1 MNNESGSWK
10 KIVTDF
16 NATVGDV
23 INILNNTG
31 LKIVLIVS
39 ENGFLEGTISDGDI
53 RRGLLKGISIK
64 DSVSE
69 IIHLNSLVVPPEM
82 KREMVLQLMIA
93 NKIQQIP
100 IVDETNKILGVHH
113 WDEINTV
120 SIREN
125 TMVIMA
131 GGLGTR
137 LRPATDEIP
146 KPLLR
151 VSGKPILEHII
162 EKAKF
167 DGFKKFVLAVYYL
180 GNKIEDY
187 FKDGSQFGV
196 EIEYLKETKPL
207 GTAGALS
214 LLTNNLHKDLVVTN
228 GDVITEIDY
237 GQLLDFHILHNAT
250 ATMAVR
256 LHEIQNQFGVV
267 QTDGIKITG
276 YEEKPILRSNINAG
290 VYAIKPEALKLL
302 VANENCDM
310 PTLFERL
317 KASSMLTIAYPLHEH
332 WQDIGNF
339 SDFRK
344 ANSNEDLVRKN
355 YE

>member
-1 MNNESGSWK
+1 MNNEVGSWK
-10 KIVTDF
+10 KIVINS
-16 NATVGDV
+16 NATVGDA
-23 INILNNTG
+23 INILNETG
-31 LKIVLIVS
+31 LKIVLVVS
-39 ENGFLEGTISDGDI
+39 ENGFLEGTICDGDI
-53 RRGLLKGISIK
+53 RRGLLKGTNIQ
-64 DSVSE
+64 DSLNK
-69 IIHLNSLVVPPEM
+69 IIHLDNLVVPPEM
-82 KREMVLQLMIA
+82 KREMVLKLMIV

-100 IVDETNKILGVHH
+100 IVDGKNRVLGVHH
-113 WDEINTV
+113 WSEINTV
-120 SIREN
+120 SSRQN

-137 LRPATDEIP
+137 LRPATDKIP
-146 KPLLR
+146 KPLLK

-167 DGFKKFVLAVYYL
+167 DGFTKFVLAVYYL
-180 GNKIEDY
+180 GNTIENY
-187 FKDGSQFGV
+187 FKDGSQFDV
-196 EIEYLKETKPL
+196 EINYLRETKPL

-214 LLTNNLHKDLVVTN
+214 LLTKNLHDDLVVTN
-228 GDVITEIDY
+228 GDVITEINY
-237 GQLLDFHILHNAT
+237 GHLLDFHTLHNAT

-267 QTDGIKITG
+267 QIDGIKITG

-290 VYAIKPEALKLL
+290 VYAMKPEALKLL

-317 KASSMLTIAYPLHEH
+317 KANSMLTIAYPLHEH
-332 WQDIGNF
+332 WLDIGNF

-344 ANSNEDLVRKN
+344 ANSDEDLA
-355 YE
+355 

>member
-1 MNNESGSWK
+1 MSNEVESWK
-10 KIVTDF
+10 KIVTNF
-16 NATVGDV
+16 NATVADA
-23 INILNNTG
+23 INILNKTG

-53 RRGLLKGISIK
+53 RRGLLKGINIT

-69 IIHLNSLVVPPEM
+69 IIHSNSLVVPPEM

-100 IVDETNKILGVHH
+100 IVDEKNRVLGVHH

-120 SIREN
+120 SSRQN

-146 KPLLR
+146 KPLLK

-167 DGFKKFVLAVYYL
+167 DGFNKFVLAVYYL

-196 EIEYLKETKPL
+196 KIEYLRETKPL

-214 LLTNNLHKDLVVTN
+214 LLAKNLHEDIVVTN

-237 GQLLDFHILHNAT
+237 GQLLDFHTLHNAT
-250 ATMAVR
+250 ATMAIR

-267 QTDGIKITG
+267 QTDGIKITS

-302 VANENCDM
+302 VVNENCDM

-317 KASSMLTIAYPLHEH
+317 KANSMLTIAYPLHEH
-332 WQDIGNF
+332 WLDIGNF

-344 ANSNEDLVRKN
+344 ANLSEDLVQKN

>member
-1 MNNESGSWK
+1 MNNESRSWE
-10 KIVTDF
+10 KIVINFT
-16 NATVGDV
+16 ATVGDA
-23 INILNNTG
+23 INILNKTG
-31 LKIVLIVS
+31 LKVVLIVS

-53 RRGLLKGISIK
+53 RRGLLKGVSLK

-69 IIHLNSLVVPPEM
+69 IIHRNSLVVPPEM
-82 KREMVLQLMIA
+82 KREMVLQIMVV

-100 IVDETNKILGVHH
+100 IVDEKNKVLGLHL

-120 SIREN
+120 SSRQN

-146 KPLLR
+146 KPLLN

-187 FKDGSQFGV
+187 FKDGSKFGI
-196 EIEYLKETKPL
+196 EIEYLRETKPL

-214 LLTNNLHKDLVVTN
+214 LLAKNLQADLVVTN

-237 GQLLDFHILHNAT
+237 GQLLDFHTLHNAT

-267 QTDGIKITG
+267 QTDGIKITS
-276 YEEKPILRSNINAG
+276 YEEKPTMRSNINAG
-290 VYAIKPEALKLL
+290 VYALKPEALKLL

-317 KASSMLTIAYPLHEH
+317 KANSMLTIAYPLHEN
-332 WQDIGNF
+332 WMDIGNI

-344 ANSNEDLVRKN
+344 AGSNIDLFRKN